1 MITDRPAFLNDIATI
16 ADELDML
23 GDNDYMWIIS
33 GAAFPRQMRDVMKY
47 EVDSPTDKMLRG
59 AALFTNYDPFIYKEE
74 SDRFL
79 RSWREQDGTNL
90 IEKVIDHQ
98 PVDVDGQKFY
108 IPQSLSTYF
117 STVTP
122 SEYASFIYDS
132 VVATGIGAC
141 KGISNTDADIQNAHY
156 SGIKSTAFHGASGR
170 FSMKSNTRDPKGT
183 LMGLYNVRPSS
194 EVNENKRS
202 YETVL
207 TSIWDS
213 SHTSNAKGEKVD
225 GGAWANVD
233 GTEFIF
239 FDGTTNEPMPLR
251 TVSDE
256 HFISQD
262 VQIAGL
268 FLSSFAMFLCILTGL
283 FVFVNWKNKHIKSI
297 QPEFCVMLC
306 LGGTLVAA
314 ALIFV
319 SVSINILVIPT
330 FVSDGVT
337 DNLLFFLSFKFD
349 ESTYSQQRLSSMCT
363 AAPWFFVTGYLTM
376 FCAVFS
382 QLWRLSK
389 VLSIRRQKVKIAHV
403 MKPFGIIICSSI
415 IILSVWTAI
424 DPFVWVRK
432 ITSGKTLVPLSV
444 VI

>member
-122 SEYASFIYDS
+122 SEYSSFIYDS

-141 KGISNTDADIQNAHY
+141 KGISITDANIQNAHY

-170 FSMKSNTRDPKGT
+170 FSMTSNTRDPKGT

-213 SHTSNAKGEKVD
+213 SHTSNAKGEKVY

-306 LGGTLVAA
+306 FGATLVAA

-319 SVSINILVIPT
+319 SVS
-330 FVSDGVT
+330 
-337 DNLLFFLSFKFD
+337 
-349 ESTYSQQRLSSMCT
+349 MCERI
-363 AAPWFFVTGYLTM
+363 W
-376 FCAVFS
+376 
-382 QLWRLSK
+382 
-389 VLSIRRQKVKIAHV
+389 
-403 MKPFGIIICSSI
+403 
-415 IILSVWTAI
+415 
-424 DPFVWVRK
+424 
-432 ITSGKTLVPLSV
+432 
-444 VI
+444 

>member
-1 MITDRPAFLNDIATI
+1 
-16 ADELDML
+16 ML

-33 GAAFPRQMRDVMKY
+33 GAAFPPQMREVMKY

-79 RSWREQDGTNL
+79 RIWREQDGTNL

-98 PVDVDGQKFY
+98 PVDVDGKKFY

-117 STVTP
+117 STVKP
-122 SEYASFIYDS
+122 SEYSSFMYDS
-132 VVATGIGAC
+132 VIATGFGAC
-141 KGISNTDADIQNAHY
+141 HGITSTAADIQNTHY
-156 SGIKSTAFHGASGR
+156 NGIKSTAFYGASGH
-170 FSMKSNTRDPKGT
+170 FSMKLNSRDPKGT
-183 LMGLYNVRPSS
+183 LLGLHNVRPSS
-194 EVNENKRS
+194 KVYKNTRS

-213 SHTSNAKGEKVD
+213 SHTTNAKGEEVE

-268 FLSSFAMFLCILTGL
+268 FLSSFAMLLCLLTGL
-283 FVFVNWKNKHIKSI
+283 FVSVNWKNKHIKSI

-306 LGGTLVAA
+306 LGATLVAA
-314 ALIFV
+314 ALTFV
-319 SVSINILVIPT
+319 SVSMNILVIST
-330 FVSDGVT
+330 FVSDGIT
-337 DNLLFFLSFKFD
+337 DNSLFFLLSVKFD

-363 AAPWFFVTGYLTM
+363 AAPWFFVTGYLIM
-376 FCAVFS
+376 FCALFS

-389 VLSIRRQKVKIAHV
+389 VLSIRRQKVKIVHV
-403 MKPFGIIICSSI
+403 MKPFGIIICSSL

-432 ITSGKTLVPLSV
+432 VTSGTLHV
-444 VI
+444 VLR